1 MNSSNL
7 SVTINMA
14 MTLDGK
20 IASYDGSNF
29 SFGSKED
36 RQEMDR
42 LRAESDIII
51 WGAETLRIAN
61 CTAKVREREFIHHR
75 LEQGKSSQ
83 PASGVITRT
92 GNIPKRCN
100 WFASELVQFIFT
112 GINGEEKTRNF
123 SEGQAEVIVFPTEE
137 VSPSSIL
144 EFLKKRNF
152 RKVLLE
158 GGGTIHWSFIK
169 ENLVDSLH
177 ITVTPFLAGGANS
190 PTILDG
196 KGFLGPDFVNLEL
209 EKFEKKNNELF
220 LKYNVLKKF

>member
-61 CTAKVREREFIHHR
+61 CAAKVREREFIHHR
-75 LEQGKSSQ
+75 L
-83 PASGVITRT
+83 
-92 GNIPKRCN
+92 
-100 WFASELVQFIFT
+100 
-112 GINGEEKTRNF
+112 
-123 SEGQAEVIVFPTEE
+123 
-137 VSPSSIL
+137 
-144 EFLKKRNF
+144 
-152 RKVLLE
+152 
-158 GGGTIHWSFIK
+158 
-169 ENLVDSLH
+169 
-177 ITVTPFLAGGANS
+177 
-190 PTILDG
+190 
-196 KGFLGPDFVNLEL
+196 
-209 EKFEKKNNELF
+209 
-220 LKYNVLKKF
+220 